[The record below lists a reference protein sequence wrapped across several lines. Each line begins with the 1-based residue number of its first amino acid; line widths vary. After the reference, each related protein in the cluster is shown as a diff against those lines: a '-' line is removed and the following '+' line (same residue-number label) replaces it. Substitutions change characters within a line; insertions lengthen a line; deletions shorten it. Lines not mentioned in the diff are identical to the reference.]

1 MSDAIAS
8 SIYGGD
14 TSRPAEDNQSTPI
27 VRIFNRAVVIQT
39 LCDPSTR
46 DTAPTASLLKTLVNK
61 ADYARAPRNSIVCR
75 IVTDGRGKTQNSDFV
90 CFPFFSSHLMMP
102 VKAGEQ
108 VWIFFEQVGALEG
121 RPYWVSR
128 IAEPLLVEDANF
140 THSDRRLQRDFQGTA
155 TDSQKE
161 DGSGNFV
168 NPRKLT
174 FQNANPAVP
183 DNATLFGGQE
193 VFPSIITGSAE
204 YGMTAIEPVPRL
216 TKRPGDLVIQG
227 SNNTAIYLGTAMGWD
242 VITRPLEA
250 TPSSKATP
258 PPTPPPPSLAGTAAI
273 DIVTGRGRYFRA
285 PGAERDA
292 GKQKKIDGKIPE
304 AKSTRPH
311 IEENVLNGKF
321 ETDKNAATQQI
332 EAKSKEKGNT
342 KTNPQE
348 GDPDFLMDASRV
360 FLGSSVAI
368 DVAFGT
374 GPTGVAKSF
383 ENPIVDKKGAA
394 VAIKSDHIR
403 IVARK
408 SQLQKNSD
416 KEPADIASEDPLA
429 NGSIRI
435 IKEGEPNADLASIV
449 MEQDGVIQISG
460 SKIFLGRKTDDGGAG
475 TGPGPGESQPYVKY
489 HQLEELLTKTFD
501 DLTKFVQ
508 DLQANFVSNSTPGF
522 GGPNPALI
530 KSAAKECTA
539 LLAAIKT
546 RKSEIIK
553 LKSERIFGE

>member
-14 TSRPAEDNQSTPI
+14 TSNAAGDNQSAPI

-46 DTAPTASLLKTLVNK
+46 DIAPTAALLKTLINK
-61 ADYARAPRNSIVCR
+61 ADYARAPRNSIICR
-75 IVTDGRGKTQNSDFV
+75 IVTEGRGKTQNSDFV

-108 VWIFFEQVGALEG
+108 VWVFFEQVGALEG
-121 RPYWVSR
+121 LPYWVSR
-128 IAEPLLVEDANF
+128 IAEPLFVEDANF
-140 THSDRRLQRDFQGTA
+140 THSDRRLQRTFQGNA
-155 TDSQKE
+155 SESQKE

-183 DNATLFGGQE
+183 DNATLLGGQE
-193 VFPSIITGSAE
+193 VFPSVITGSTE
-204 YGMTAIEPVPRL
+204 YSMTAIEPVPRL

-227 SNNTAIYLGTAMGWD
+227 SNNTAISLGTVMGWD
-242 VITRPLEA
+242 VITRPLDA
-250 TPSSKATP
+250 TSSSTATP
-258 PPTPPPPSLAGTAAI
+258 PPSTPPPSLAGTAAI

-292 GKQKKIDGKIPE
+292 GKPKKIDGKIPE

-311 IEENVLNGKF
+311 IEENVLDGKF

-360 FLGSSVAI
+360 FLGSNVAI

-383 ENPIVDKKGAA
+383 ENPIVDKRGAA

-460 SKIFLGRKTDDGGAG
+460 SKIFLGRKTDDGGVG
-475 TGPGPGESQPYVKY
+475 TGPGPGESQPYVRY

-508 DLQANFVSNSTPGF
+508 DLQANFASNSTPGF

-539 LLAAIKT
+539 LLTAIKT